1 MACIFETTNYEIISI
16 RRMLFSDKGSLLEGA
31 VERSETEGVLRRS
44 MMNMNYY
51 QISAE
56 ELGKNA
62 KVPLLKLGD
71 SGEVFYEI
79 ALEMVNEIEKNNAV
93 GRRTVFIC
101 PVGPVGQYPIFV
113 RLVNERRLSLKNCWF
128 INMDEY
134 LTDDGEWIDE
144 SSALSFH
151 GFMNRTV
158 YSRIDPEL
166 VMPENQRIFPDP
178 HDPDH
183 IAKVIDELGGVD
195 IAFGGIGI
203 NGHLA
208 FNESQDEL
216 TPEEFAALHTR
227 VLAIS
232 RETRTANA
240 IGDLNGAIDAMPK
253 KAVTIGMAEI
263 LGAKKIR
270 LGVFRDWHRSVV
282 RQAAYGEVSAHFPAT
297 LIQRHPDAMIIVN
310 ANAAKQPF

>member
-1 MACIFETTNYEIISI
+1 
-16 RRMLFSDKGSLLEGA
+16 
-31 VERSETEGVLRRS
+31 
-44 MMNMNYY
+44 MNMDYY

-56 ELGKNA
+56 ELGQNA

-71 SGEVFYEI
+71 SGEVFYEL
-79 ALEMVNEIEKNNAV
+79 ALEMVGEIEKNNAV

-134 LTDDGEWIDE
+134 LTDDEEWIDE
-144 SSALSFH
+144 RSALSFH

-158 YSRIDPEL
+158 YSKIDPEL

-178 HDPDH
+178 HDPGH

-208 FNESQDEL
+208 FNEAQDEL
-216 TPEEFAALHTR
+216 TADEFAALHTR
-227 VLAIS
+227 VLTIS
-232 RETRTANA
+232 RETRTSNA
-240 IGDLNGAIDAMPK
+240 IGDLNGAIDAMPR
-253 KAVTIGMAEI
+253 KAVTIGMAGDFGREEDSAGRFPR
-263 LGAKKIR
+263 LAPFGGAAGGLWR
-270 LGVFRDWHRSVV
+270 SERAFPGDAHSAASGRDDHCERE
-282 RQAAYGEVSAHFPAT
+282 RCEAAVLRGRGTLRALPSNSHKGTEFP
-297 LIQRHPDAMIIVN
+297 
-310 ANAAKQPF
+310 

>member
-1 MACIFETTNYEIISI
+1 M
-16 RRMLFSDKGSLLEGA
+16 D
-31 VERSETEGVLRRS
+31 
-44 MMNMNYY
+44 YY
-51 QISAE
+51 HISAQ
-56 ELGKNA
+56 ELGKGA
-62 KVPLLKLGD
+62 KLPILKLGD
-71 SGEVFYEI
+71 SGEVFYEM
-79 ALEMVNEIEKNNAV
+79 AAEMCAAIRANNAA
-93 GRRTVFIC
+93 GKPTVFIC

-113 RLVNERRLSLKNCWF
+113 RLVNREQLSLRNCWF

-134 LTDDGEWIDE
+134 LTDDGQWIAE
-144 SSALSFH
+144 ENPLSFR
-151 GFMNRTV
+151 GFMAREV
-158 YSRIDPEL
+158 YGKIAPEL
-166 VMPENQRIFPDP
+166 LMPEEQRVFPDP
-178 HDPDH
+178 NDLGRIPAL
-183 IAKVIDELGGVD
+183 IEELGGVD

>member
-1 MACIFETTNYEIISI
+1 
-16 RRMLFSDKGSLLEGA
+16 
-31 VERSETEGVLRRS
+31 
-44 MMNMNYY
+44 MNMNYY

-240 IGDLNGAIDAMPK
+240 IGDL
-253 KAVTIGMAEI
+253 
-263 LGAKKIR
+263 L
-270 LGVFRDWHRSVV
+270 S
-282 RQAAYGEVSAHFPAT
+282 
-297 LIQRHPDAMIIVN
+297 LIHI
-310 ANAAKQPF
+310 

>member
-1 MACIFETTNYEIISI
+1 
-16 RRMLFSDKGSLLEGA
+16 
-31 VERSETEGVLRRS
+31 
-44 MMNMNYY
+44 MNMNYY

-158 YSRIDPEL
+158 YSRI
-166 VMPENQRIFPDP
+166 
-178 HDPDH
+178 
-183 IAKVIDELGGVD
+183 ELGGVD

>member
-1 MACIFETTNYEIISI
+1 
-16 RRMLFSDKGSLLEGA
+16 
-31 VERSETEGVLRRS
+31 
-44 MMNMNYY
+44 MNMSYY

-56 ELGKNA
+56 DLGKNS

-79 ALEMVNEIEKNNAV
+79 ALEMVNEIEKNNAA
-93 GRRTVFIC
+93 GRHTVFIC

-134 LTDDGEWIDE
+134 LTDDEEWIDE
-144 SSALSFH
+144 SSPLSFH

-166 VMPENQRIFPDP
+166 VMPESQRIFPDP
-178 HDPDH
+178 HDPGR

-208 FNESQDEL
+208 FNEAQDEL
-216 TPEEFAALHTR
+216 TADEFAALHTR

-232 RETRTANA
+232 RETRTSNA

-270 LGVFRDWHRSVV
+270 LGVFRDWHRSVAGGLW
-282 RQAAYGEVSAHFPAT
+282 RGERALPGDADSAAPGRDDHCERERCETAV
-297 LIQRHPDAMIIVN
+297 LRGR
-310 ANAAKQPF
+310 